1 MYIFVIVSPT
11 DSPKST
17 HKHSPSEPQLQQKT
31 IETITLSTSGKQ
43 TCICAAPVGSGVGG
57 GGGARSKLTKS
68 SSAIEEV
75 PSSVEEKLGH
85 FCSPTGPCQ
94 CTGNVDIRCLFLFFF
109 LENIKG
115 LIQFFDFTAHS
126 QTN

>member
-1 MYIFVIVSPT
+1 MCQIFIIVSPT

-31 IETITLSTSGKQ
+31 IETITLSTASKQ
-43 TCICAAPVGSGVGG
+43 TCICAPAIGSGI

-85 FCSPTGPCQ
+85 FCSPTAGPCQ
-94 CTGNVDIRCLFLFFF
+94 CTGNVDIRCLFL
-109 LENIKG
+109 L
-115 LIQFFDFTAHS
+115 
-126 QTN
+126 